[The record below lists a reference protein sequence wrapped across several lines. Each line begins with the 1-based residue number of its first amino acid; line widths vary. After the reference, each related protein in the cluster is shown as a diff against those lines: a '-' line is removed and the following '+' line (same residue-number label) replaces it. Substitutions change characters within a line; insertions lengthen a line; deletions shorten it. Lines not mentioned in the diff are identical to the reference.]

1 MNDFFENKL
10 NECNIKRYLPKNN
23 SLANYLP
30 FLLSNN
36 FIFISGQLPMTK
48 IGIELPGKIKKEV
61 VLSKYKKVMEITT
74 SNLLWNLSDCI
85 KDSKKKIIDVNCCSI
100 KGYFNCDQEFEEHSA
115 LLNLTSDVI
124 IKVLGSNG
132 KHSRVAI
139 GVSSLPKNSPV
150 EVEGI
155 FSISYIN

>member
-10 NECNIKRYLPKNN
+10 NECNIKRYLPRNN

-36 FIFISGQLPMTK
+36 FVFISGQLPMTT
-48 IGIELPGKIKKEV
+48 IGIESPGKIKIEED
-61 VLSKYKKVMEITT
+61 LNKYKKAMEITT
-74 SNLLWNLSDCI
+74 SNLLWNLNDCI
-85 KDSKKKIIDVNCCSI
+85 KDSKKKITEVKCCSI
-100 KGYFNCDQEFEEHSA
+100 KGYFNCDQGFEDHSA
-115 LLNLTSDVI
+115 LLNFTSDFI
-124 IKVLGSNG
+124 IKVLGTNG

-150 EVEGI
+150 EIEGI
-155 FSISYIN
+155 FSISYIS

>member
-150 EVEGI
+150 EIEGI